1 MSTHYET
8 IAENIVRGLF
18 VNGCGG
24 EGARLVIVDTKG
36 HDLGGWCKDAVKS
49 QVLRA
54 LNKPGKSNKTDDQL
68 HTIIATMSPEARC
81 TLLRLCQALVR
92 TPKKEAKP

>member
-36 HDLGGWCKDAVKS
+36 HDLGGW
-49 QVLRA
+49 
-54 LNKPGKSNKTDDQL
+54 
-68 HTIIATMSPEARC
+68 
-81 TLLRLCQALVR
+81 
-92 TPKKEAKP
+92 